1 MATHPVQL
9 VPRHAPLMVT
19 PDGALLAN
27 ALTAHIDGLTAGLND
42 LRDQSDLLVRVGAEL
57 VRTLRAG
64 GKVLIAGNG
73 GSAAQAQHFATEL
86 VGRFKRERDAYA
98 VLALTA
104 DSSVLTAIA
113 NDYGYDQVFS
123 RQVQAL
129 GQPGDILVALST
141 SGESENVIQ
150 AARAARRQGVMVI
163 AVTGEAPC
171 RLYQL
176 ADTAVRVAAPQTPL
190 IQEIHMVLLHL
201 LCDLVE
207 AQLATD
213 AAGRTAP

>member
-9 VPRHAPLMVT
+9 VPLHPPPIVT
-19 PDGALLAN
+19 PDGAVLAN
-27 ALTAHIDGLTAGLND
+27 ALTAHIDGLNAGLND
-42 LRDQSDLLVRVGAEL
+42 LRDQSDLIVRAGAEL
-57 VRTLRAG
+57 VRTLRTG

-129 GQPGDILVALST
+129 GQSGDVLIALST

-150 AARAARRQGVMVI
+150 AARAARRQGVAVI
-163 AVTGEAPC
+163 AVTGAAPC
-171 RLYQL
+171 RLHQL
-176 ADTAVRVAAPQTPL
+176 ADIAVCVASPQTPL
-190 IQEIHMVLLHL
+190 VQEIHMVLLHL

-207 AQLATD
+207 TQLAAD
-213 AAGRTAP
+213 AAGRPAL